1 MRIVIGEIAHETNTF
16 CPGQTTEEHFRAR
29 GWVSGQGVIER
40 YEGVRS
46 DLGGMIAAANERGHE
61 IVPTLA
67 TWAEPWGTIARST
80 FDRLLGDLIDGIKAA
95 KKSGP
100 IDAVCLALHGAGV
113 AEGTDDLEGSIL
125 SAVRDVVGPD
135 VPVIATLDLHGNV
148 TQTMVDKATV
158 LLGCHLYPH
167 VDANERG
174 IEAIELA
181 EKIAAGKLKPV
192 SHLIQPPMII
202 PTSTTDV
209 DPAKAINAVCAA
221 WEAKAGVIDCTFMHG
236 FPYTDIPRVGVTII
250 ATTDGDPD
258 LARTTAEAVAN
269 ELWASREGFTLDPI
283 SPEEAIERA
292 LAFDG
297 RPVVINETS
306 DNPGG
311 GAPGDATHLLRALL
325 AAKTPETC
333 FGAVFD
339 PVTAKQAHEA
349 GAGATIE
356 VSLGG
361 RSGSLYG
368 KPIQATATVVAL
380 SDGKFKASSPMLAG
394 MPFDLG
400 PSCRLEIE
408 GIDVVVTSRRSQVF
422 DQEIFLLHGIDVTT
436 YKIVALKSSQHFRA
450 AFVPIAAEIIRAD
463 TPGATAIDLHA
474 IPYKRLEGE
483 YWPLKADL
491 IWSAPGSAN

>member
-29 GWVSGQGVIER
+29 GWVSGQEVIER
-40 YEGVRS
+40 YGGIRS

-67 TWAEPWGTIARST
+67 TWAEPWGTIAKST
-80 FDRLLGDLIDGIKAA
+80 YDHLLGDLIAGIKAA
-95 KKSGP
+95 QTSGKV
-100 IDAVCLALHGAGV
+100 DAVCLALHGAGV

-125 SAVRDVVGPD
+125 TAVREVVGPE

-181 EKIAAGKLKPV
+181 ETIASGQLKPV
-192 SHLIQPPMII
+192 SHLVQPPMLI
-202 PTSTTDV
+202 PTSTTDI
-209 DPAKAINAVCAA
+209 DPAKTINAICAE
-221 WEAKAGVIDCTFMHG
+221 WESKPGVIDCTFMHG
-236 FPYTDIPRVGVTII
+236 FPYTDIPRAGVSVVV
-250 ATTDGDPD
+250 TTDGDPE
-258 LARTTAEAVAN
+258 LARAAAEAVAN
-269 ELWASREGFTLDPI
+269 ELWSRRDSFVLNPI
-283 SPEEAIERA
+283 SPEEAIKRA
-292 LAFDG
+292 LAVDG

-325 AAKTPETC
+325 AAKAPETC
-333 FGAVFD
+333 FGAMCD
-339 PVTAKQAHEA
+339 AATARQAHDA
-349 GAGATIE
+349 GPGATIE

-361 RSGSLYG
+361 RSGPLYG
-368 KPIQATATVVAL
+368 EPITAKATVVAL
-380 SDGKFKASSPMLAG
+380 SDGRFTASSPMMAG

-400 PSCRLEIE
+400 PSCRLEID

-436 YKIVALKSSQHFRA
+436 SKIVALKSSQHFRA
-450 AFVPIAAEIIRAD
+450 GFAPIAAEIIRAD
-463 TPGATAIDLHA
+463 TPGATTIDLHS
-474 IPYKRLEGE
+474 IPFQRLKGDF
-483 YWPLKADL
+483 WPLQPDL
-491 IWSAPGSAN
+491 AWSATG

>member
-29 GWVSGQGVIER
+29 GWVSGQEVIER
-40 YEGVRS
+40 YGGIRS

-67 TWAEPWGTIARST
+67 TWAEPWGTIAKST
-80 FDRLLGDLIDGIKAA
+80 YDHLLGDLIAGIKAA
-95 KKSGP
+95 QTSGKV
-100 IDAVCLALHGAGV
+100 DAVCLALHGAGV

-125 SAVRDVVGPD
+125 TAVREVVGPE

-181 EKIAAGKLKPV
+181 ETIASGQLRPV
-192 SHLIQPPMII
+192 SHLVQPPMLI
-202 PTSTTDV
+202 PTSTTDI
-209 DPAKAINAVCAA
+209 DPAKTINAICAE
-221 WEAKAGVIDCTFMHG
+221 WESKPGVIDCTFMHG
-236 FPYTDIPRVGVTII
+236 FPYTDIPRAGVSVVV
-250 ATTDGDPD
+250 TTDGDPE
-258 LARTTAEAVAN
+258 LARAAAEAVAN
-269 ELWASREGFTLDPI
+269 ELWSRRDSFVLNPI
-283 SPEEAIERA
+283 SPEEAIKRA
-292 LAFDG
+292 LAVDG

-325 AAKTPETC
+325 AAKAPETC
-333 FGAVFD
+333 FGAMCD
-339 PVTAKQAHEA
+339 AATARQAHDA
-349 GAGATIE
+349 GPGATIE

-361 RSGSLYG
+361 RSGPLYG
-368 KPIQATATVVAL
+368 EPITAKATVVAL
-380 SDGKFKASSPMLAG
+380 SDGRFTASSPMMAG

-400 PSCRLEIE
+400 PSCRLEID

-436 YKIVALKSSQHFRA
+436 SKIVALKSSQHFRA
-450 AFVPIAAEIIRAD
+450 GFAPIAAEIIRAD
-463 TPGATAIDLHA
+463 TPGATTIDLHS
-474 IPYKRLEGE
+474 IPFQRLKGDF
-483 YWPLKADL
+483 WPLQPDL
-491 IWSAPGSAN
+491 AWSATG